1 MNRGVR
7 GDANARNAMTTGP
20 VGKPVRRLED
30 PAFLRGRGRFV
41 DDLHFPGLLHA
52 AFVRSGEAHARIRAI
67 DVAAALAAP
76 GVHAAL
82 SLEDIRPH
90 VTSVAMPLGQP
101 SAAIRHALDP
111 PILADGEVRYV
122 GEPVALVIADHPY
135 RAEDA
140 ARLVALDYDS
150 LPAAVDCRDALT
162 PGAAPAHSGLA
173 DNLVAR
179 LEIGYGDC
187 AAAFAEAAHVV
198 RAAMHQNK
206 GLGHAIECRGV
217 LARPDPHDG
226 KLTVWSGTQMPHRGH
241 AVLCDLLGCAE
252 DALRVVAPDVG
263 GGFGPKFVFYA
274 EEAAIAVGARIV
286 GRPVKWIEDRRE
298 HFIATT
304 QERDQFWD
312 VEMALDA
319 EGRMHAV
326 RGTLIHDHGAYTPY
340 GVNLPHNGATNLPG
354 PYILPNFSL
363 EISIAATNKVP
374 VTPVR
379 GAGRPQ
385 GTFVMERLLDR
396 AAARIGVDRAEI
408 RRRNLIRP
416 AAMPYEIPVRNRDG
430 KFMTYDSG
438 DYPAALAMALE
449 TAGYDGFAA
458 RRDAA
463 RAAGRHLGIG
473 IANYVEGTGRGP
485 FESARVRVGPSGRI
499 SVATGATSQG
509 QGLETALAQ
518 VCAEALGVE
527 VSDVSVSA
535 GDTDAVALGLG
546 AFASRQA
553 VTAGSSVHVA
563 SLELREKALTVAAG
577 ALEAARED
585 LEIVAGRVRVR
596 GVPELSIGLGE
607 IARRLAG
614 QPGFALPGGVGPGME
629 ALAAFEPETVT
640 FCNGCHVAE
649 VEVDAETGAV
659 TVAAYTVVHDCGR
672 MINPMVVEGQVVGGA
687 IHGLGSAL
695 FERMVFDEAGQ
706 PQTANLGEY
715 AMPTAPECPRLR
727 IAHMESPS
735 PLNPL
740 GVKGA
745 GEGGVIPA
753 PSAIAAAIE
762 DALAPLGVAVDDVP
776 MTPEKLVRLI
786 QDAAGA

>member
-1 MNRGVR
+1 MT
-7 GDANARNAMTTGP
+7 ARVLGQP
-20 VGKPVRRLED
+20 VPRLED
-30 PAFLRGRGRFV
+30 PALLRGRACFV
-41 DDLHFPGLLHA
+41 DDLHFSDLLHGS
-52 AFVRSGEAHARIRAI
+52 FVRSGEAHARLRGI
-67 DVAAALAAP
+67 DAAEALAAP
-76 GVHAAL
+76 GVQAVL
-82 SLEDIRPH
+82 TLDDIRPH
-90 VTSVAMPLGQP
+90 VTNVRMPLGQP

-140 ARLVALDYDS
+140 AGLVAIDYGT
-150 LPAAVDCRDALT
+150 LPAAIDCRDALA
-162 PGAAPAHSGLA
+162 PGAAPAHAGLA

-179 LEIGYGDC
+179 LDIGYGDC
-187 AAAFAEAAHVV
+187 EAAFAQAAHVV
-198 RAAMHQNK
+198 GAAMHQNK

-217 LARPDPHDG
+217 LARPDPNDG
-226 KLTVWSGTQMPHRGH
+226 RLTVWSGTQMPHRGH

-274 EEAAIAVGARIV
+274 EEAAVAVAARITA
-286 GRPVKWIEDRRE
+286 RPVKWIEDRRE

-312 VEMALDA
+312 MEMALDA
-319 EGRMHAV
+319 DGRMLAV
-326 RGTLIHDHGAYTPY
+326 RGSLIHDHGAYTPY
-340 GVNLPHNGATNLPG
+340 GVNLPHNGATNLLG
-354 PYILPNFSL
+354 PYVLPNFSL
-363 EISIAATNKVP
+363 QVSIAATNKVP

-396 AAARIGVDRAEI
+396 AAARLCIDRAEI
-408 RRRNLIRP
+408 RRRNLIQP
-416 AAMPYEIPVRNRDG
+416 ASMPYPIPVKNRDG

-449 TAGYDGFAA
+449 AAGYDGFAA
-458 RRDAA
+458 RQEAA
-463 RAAGRHLGIG
+463 RADGRFIGIG

-485 FESARVRVGPSGRI
+485 FESARVKIGPSGRI

-509 QGLETALAQ
+509 QGLKTALAQ
-518 VCAEALGVE
+518 VCAEALGV
-527 VSDVSVSA
+527 DVADVGVTA
-535 GDTDAVALGLG
+535 GDTDAVTLGLG

-553 VTAGSSVHVA
+553 VTAGSSVHLA
-563 SLELREKALTVAAG
+563 SMELREKALTVAAQV
-577 ALEAARED
+577 LEAARED
-585 LEIVAGRVRVR
+585 LEIVAGRVRVC
-596 GVPELSIGLGE
+596 GVPDLSISLGE
-607 IARRLAG
+607 ISRGLAG

-629 ALAAFEPETVT
+629 ALASFEPETVT

-649 VEVDAETGAV
+649 VEIDIDTGAV
-659 TVAAYTVVHDCGR
+659 TVAAYTVIHDCGR
-672 MINPMVVEGQVVGGA
+672 MINPMVVEGQIVGGA
-687 IHGLGSAL
+687 VHGLGSAL
-695 FERMVFDEAGQ
+695 FERMVFDQTGQ
-706 PQTANLGEY
+706 PQTTNLGEY
-715 AMPTAPECPRLR
+715 VMPSAPECPRLC

-745 GEGGVIPA
+745 GEGGVIPVPA
-753 PSAIAAAIE
+753 AIAAAIE
-762 DALAPLGVAVDDVP
+762 DALAPYGVAINDVP
-776 MTPEKLVRLI
+776 MTPERLVRLI
-786 QDAAGA
+786 RSAQDA